1 MPPEPTK
8 TPAEFQRELAD
19 KAIELNVQG
28 SALMANGYTA
38 AGLSAMWRGKMLAD
52 WAEEI
57 SKPPRIIIIVCPPG
71 GIL

>member
-38 AGLSAMWRGKMLAD
+38 AGLSAESMDLRWDSYLSKQGTWRFYDDQAY
-52 WAEEI
+52 
-57 SKPPRIIIIVCPPG
+57 
-71 GIL
+71 